1 MARADDFLEN
11 RTSESLIG
19 LNTSSVTGH
28 SEQNKNFINQ
38 NKSGA
43 FDRNANVKLNRNKD
57 RLPLSSQ
64 ERYDELL
71 KGIDASLE
79 DILKD
84 KEVYYKNL
92 GNDIES

>member
-1 MARADDFLEN
+1 M
-11 RTSESLIG
+11 
-19 LNTSSVTGH
+19 
-28 SEQNKNFINQ
+28 
-38 NKSGA
+38 
-43 FDRNANVKLNRNKD
+43 KLNRNKD

-84 KEVYYKNL
+84 KELYYKNL